1 MVRTEFG
8 YIVDCVDI
16 NKQLAFD
23 HPLLKDHKI
32 QKRPRFPLRRT
43 KSVGLLQN
51 MHSMIGLLKDDCPS
65 GTVPIRRTMK
75 EDLIAI
81 RSMSNNIYPQ
91 SAEHPGVHTAIIQML
106 DLPDRSYTGVE
117 GNIAVYNPDVK
128 LGESYA
134 EIHVING
141 AGDNTNAIITGWMVS
156 PTIYSGAKYS
166 IFFAHWT
173 IDGSRTT
180 GCFNVYCPGFVQIDR
195 RVHLGAPISNVS
207 VPYGPHFEIPIS
219 IFKEDDGNWWIN
231 YNGIN
236 VGYYPANIFNNFT
249 NPQIVGWGGI
259 AVVPDPTTEIS
270 PPMGSGVF
278 PDGKYEHSC
287 SIRFVQY
294 RNNSGILDGP
304 YGDYEKI
311 IDSPGCYSVADPVY
325 RATQGYNFDFGGP
338 GGKCVN

>member
-1 MVRTEFG
+1 
-8 YIVDCVDI
+8 
-16 NKQLAFD
+16 
-23 HPLLKDHKI
+23 
-32 QKRPRFPLRRT
+32 
-43 KSVGLLQN
+43 
-51 MHSMIGLLKDDCPS
+51 MIGLLKDDCPS

-141 AGDNTNAIITGWMVS
+141 AGDNTNAIITGWM
-156 PTIYSGAKYS
+156 
-166 IFFAHWT
+166 